1 MDQAKKQEIVNI
13 HLDYQE
19 VGGMYVFVIT
29 LGLHKIQY
37 VRRQDMLEHVRGIFL
52 NHSNDEVKLY
62 VTQACSLT
70 PDELNYVSGGR
81 IAEYAESERAVDT
94 SAIREGARG
103 NSRHPPENIIPADAT
118 KLEFSTESY
127 DFYYH
132 KKNGDVTLYV
142 IVTDYHP
149 GMLAVP
155 VKKLKEVI
163 GYLEGE

>member
-1 MDQAKKQEIVNI
+1 MAQAKKQDIVNI

-19 VGGMYVFVIT
+19 IGGLYVFVIT

-37 VRRQDMLEHVRGIFL
+37 VRRQDMLEHVRGVFL
-52 NHSNDEVKLY
+52 NHSNDEVNLY
-62 VTQACSLT
+62 VTRACSLT
-70 PDELNYVSGGR
+70 PEELNYVSGGR
-81 IAEYAESERAVDT
+81 INAYEELERAGDMEN
-94 SAIREGARG
+94 IREGGRG
-103 NSRHPPENIIPADAT
+103 NSRHPPENIVPFDAT

-132 KKNGDVTLYV
+132 KKSGDVTLYV
-142 IVTDYHP
+142 VVTNYHP

-163 GYLEGE
+163 KYLADE